1 MYEIKSINE
10 LEEDFSVNK
19 DRGLSDDEVLKR
31 QKQFGLNEIIEHK
44 SPSLIAT
51 FFHQL
56 CDPMIYVLLI
66 AVILSV
72 LFKEYS
78 DAIII
83 LVVILI
89 NALVGTIQEQKA
101 EKALKALKQLSS
113 PLCLV
118 KRNGIIKEI
127 LTKEL
132 VPGDI
137 VELEEGYIIPAD
149 IRFISCHNLKVEEA
163 SLTGESLPIEK
174 NCHKAIKE
182 LPLQERYNMGF
193 MTTSIVYGRGEG
205 IVVNTGMNTEI
216 GHIAN
221 ILHKTKVEM
230 TPLQKRLADL
240 GKLLGVITVFLCIGL
255 FFVSIIQQR
264 NALEMLITSISLA
277 VAAIPEG
284 LPAAVTIVLA
294 LGVQKMV
301 KVNMIVRRLPSVETL
316 GSVSVVCSDKTGTL
330 TQNKMSVQEIFCNNE
345 VKNIDNT
352 NYQEI
357 SPIIWGMA
365 LCNNASIGNEI
376 IGDSTEIALL
386 EIGQKFNIDYENLK
400 KEAPRV
406 EELPFDSNRKM
417 MSTMHLMKGQKIVF
431 TKGALEMMLP
441 HIKTIYRHGRKE
453 LLNNEDYELIQ
464 KHLKNMAQRALR
476 VLAIAYQDNVEN
488 IQEDNM
494 TLLGFVG
501 MRDLPRPEVEKSVI
515 TFKKA
520 GIKTVMITGDHPDT
534 AFAIAKELHI
544 AQDPNECM
552 VGSKLDV
559 LSNEELK
566 EIVSSISVFARVTP
580 EHKVRIVQALRAS
593 NNIVAMTGDGVND
606 APSLKAADIGIAM
619 GKSGT
624 EVAKGAA
631 DMILADDNFS
641 SIEKAVE
648 EGRGIY
654 ANIKKAIIFL
664 LSSNFGEVFTMFLG
678 IVLRFPIPLLAIHI
692 LWVNLI
698 TDTLPALALGADPK
712 DNDIMNEKPR
722 KANESLFARGG
733 IKLTLFYGVFITLL
747 TLSSFLAYPMSLL
760 IKQGSF
766 VWNNP
771 LQIYNQIKDMLI
783 NGSDYFRISG
793 EDILLKSRTYAFT
806 ALGISQL
813 FHMLGMS
820 NIRKSFINIFKNHNK
835 MMFFAFFIGLFLQ
848 IAVTEFAFL
857 NNFFQTSRL
866 EFWEW
871 IWLLLMSSLPLWIH
885 ELMYFLYYKKS
896 PKNT

>member
-1 MYEIKSINE
+1 MYETKSINE
-10 LEEDFSVNK
+10 LEKDFSVNK
-19 DRGLSDDEVLKR
+19 DKGLSDEEVLRR
-31 QKQFGLNEIIEHK
+31 QKRFGYNEIIEHK
-44 SPSLIAT
+44 PPSLIAT
-51 FFHQL
+51 FLHQL

-66 AVILSV
+66 AVILSF
-72 LFKEYS
+72 LLKEYS

-89 NALVGTIQEQKA
+89 NALVGTIQEKKA
-101 EKALKALKQLSS
+101 EKALKALRQLSS

-127 LTKEL
+127 PTKEL

-137 VELEEGYIIPAD
+137 VKLEEGYIIPAD

-174 NCHKAIKE
+174 NCQKATKE
-182 LPLQERYNMGF
+182 LPLQERHNMGF

-240 GKLLGVITVFLCIGL
+240 GKLLGVITVILCLGL
-255 FFVSIIQQR
+255 FLVSIIQQR
-264 NALEMLITSISLA
+264 NVLEMLITSISLA

-330 TQNKMSVQEIFCNNE
+330 TQNKMSVQEIFCNDD
-345 VKNIDNT
+345 VKNVSST
-352 NYQEI
+352 NYQGI
-357 SPIIWGMA
+357 APIIWGMT
-365 LCNNASIGNEI
+365 LCNNASINNEI
-376 IGDSTEIALL
+376 IGDPTEIALL
-386 EIGQKFNIDYENLK
+386 EMGQKFNIKFDDLK
-400 KEAPRV
+400 KEASRI

-417 MSTMHLMKGQKIVF
+417 MSTMHLIKGQKIVF

-453 LLNNEDYELIQ
+453 LLRPEDYDLIQ
-464 KHLKNMAQRALR
+464 KNLKDMAQRALR
-476 VLAIAYQDNVEN
+476 VLAIAYQDNIDSIYE
-488 IQEDNM
+488 ENM

-501 MRDLPRPEVEKSVI
+501 MRDLPRPEVEKSVM
-515 TFKKA
+515 TFKNA
-520 GIKTVMITGDHPDT
+520 GIKTIMITGDHPDT

-552 VGSKLDV
+552 VGSTLDA

-566 EIVSSISVFARVTP
+566 ELVSSISVFARVTP
-580 EHKVRIVQALRAS
+580 EHKVRIVQALKAN

-619 GKSGT
+619 GKGGT

-712 DNDIMNEKPR
+712 DNDIMKEKPR
-722 KANESLFARGG
+722 KANESLFAHGG
-733 IKLTLFYGVFITLL
+733 IKLTLFYGIFITLL
-747 TLSSFLAYPMSLL
+747 TLSSFLAYPISLL
-760 IKQGSF
+760 IKQGTF
-766 VWNNP
+766 VWNQP
-771 LQIYNQIKDMLI
+771 LHNYYQIKDMFI
-783 NGSDYFRISG
+783 TGSGYFRISG

-820 NIRKSFINIFKNHNK
+820 NIRKSFVNVFKNHNK
-835 MMFFAFFIGLFLQ
+835 MMFMAFFIGLFLQ
-848 IAVTEFAFL
+848 IAVTEITFL

-866 EFWEW
+866 EVWEW
-871 IWLLLMSSLPLWIH
+871 VWLLLMSSLPLWIH
-885 ELMYFLYYKKS
+885 ELMYFLYFKKS
-896 PKNT
+896 LKNT

>member
-1 MYEIKSINE
+1 MYETKSINE
-10 LEEDFSVNK
+10 LENDFSVNK
-19 DRGLSDDEVLKR
+19 DMGLSDDEVIRR
-31 QKQFGLNEIIEHK
+31 QKQFGYNEIIEHK
-44 SPSLIAT
+44 PPSLIAT

-56 CDPMIYVLLI
+56 CDPMIYVLLV
-66 AVILSV
+66 AVLLSIL
-72 LFKEYS
+72 LKEYS

-89 NALVGTIQEQKA
+89 NAIVGTIQEKKA

-118 KRNGIIKEI
+118 KRKGVIKEV

-137 VELEEGYIIPAD
+137 VVLEEGYIIPAD
-149 IRFISCHNLKVEEA
+149 IRFISCNNLKVEEA

-174 NCHKAIKE
+174 NCQKSTKE
-182 LPLQERYNMGF
+182 LPLQERHNMGF

-240 GKLLGVITVFLCIGL
+240 GKLLGVLTVFLCLAL
-255 FFVSIIQQR
+255 FLVSIIQQR
-264 NALEMLITSISLA
+264 NVLEMLITSISLA

-330 TQNKMSVQEIFCNNE
+330 TQNKMSVQEIFYNDE
-345 VKNIDNT
+345 VKAVDNIK
-352 NYQEI
+352 YQDI
-357 SPIIWGMA
+357 APIIWGMT
-365 LCNNASIGNEI
+365 LCNNASFNNET
-376 IGDSTEIALL
+376 IGDPTEIALL
-386 EIGQKFNIDYENLK
+386 EMSRYFNIKIDDLK
-400 KEAPRV
+400 RNAPRL
-406 EELPFDSNRKM
+406 EELPFDSHRKM
-417 MSTMHLMKGQKIVF
+417 MSTMHLIKGQKIVF

-453 LLNNEDYELIQ
+453 LLKKEDYELIQ
-464 KHLKNMAQRALR
+464 NNLKIMAQKALR
-476 VLAIAYQDNVEN
+476 VLAIAYQDNVNN
-488 IQEDNM
+488 IHEENM

-501 MRDLPRPEVEKSVI
+501 MRDLPRPEVKKSVM
-515 TFKKA
+515 TFKNA

-544 AQDPNECM
+544 AQEQNECM
-552 VGSKLDV
+552 LGTELDA
-559 LSNEELK
+559 LSDDELK
-566 EIVSSISVFARVTP
+566 AKVASISVFARVTP
-580 EHKVRIVQALRAS
+580 EHKVRIVQALKAS
-593 NNIVAMTGDGVND
+593 NHIVAMTGDGVND

-619 GKSGT
+619 GKGGT

-712 DNDIMNEKPR
+712 DNDIMKEKPR
-722 KANESLFARGG
+722 HANESLFAHGG

-747 TLSSFLAYPMSLL
+747 TLSSFLAYPLSLL

-766 VWNNP
+766 VWNQP
-771 LQIYNQIKDMLI
+771 LHNYYQIKDMFI
-783 NGSDYFRISG
+783 SGSPYFRLSG
-793 EDILLKSRTYAFT
+793 DDILLKSRTYAFT

-820 NIRKSFINIFKNHNK
+820 NIKKSFIQVFKNHNK
-835 MMFFAFFIGLFLQ
+835 MMLLAFFTGLILQ
-848 IAVTEFAFL
+848 IAVTEITFL
-857 NNFFQTSRL
+857 NDFFQTSKL
-866 EFWEW
+866 ELWEW
-871 IWLLLMSSLPLWIH
+871 LWLLLMSSLPLFIH
-885 ELMYFLYYKKS
+885 EIMYLLYYKKN
-896 PKNT
+896 PKNV